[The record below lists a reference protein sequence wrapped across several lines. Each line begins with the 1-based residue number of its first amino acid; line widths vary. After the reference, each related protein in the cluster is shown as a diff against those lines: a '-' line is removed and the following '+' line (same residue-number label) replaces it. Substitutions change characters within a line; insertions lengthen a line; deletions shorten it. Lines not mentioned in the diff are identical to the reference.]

1 MDKENVVYTHTHTH
15 THTHIYIHT
24 HIQWMLYCSIAKSR
38 LTLCN
43 PKNSSMPARLPCP
56 SLSPWVCSNSCLLS
70 HWWHPTISSSVAPF
84 SSCPQSFLA
93 SGSFPVNQLFAS
105 GGPRIGASASA
116 SILPMNI
123 HSLFPLGLTGL
134 ISLLSKG
141 LYETVK
147 KSSILPSATT

>member
-1 MDKENVVYTHTHTH
+1 M
-15 THTHIYIHT
+15 
-24 HIQWMLYCSIAKSR
+24 
-38 LTLCN
+38 
-43 PKNSSMPARLPCP
+43 
-56 SLSPWVCSNSCLLS
+56 
-70 HWWHPTISSSVAPF
+70 
-84 SSCPQSFLA
+84 
-93 SGSFPVNQLFAS
+93 NQLFAS

-147 KSSILPSATT
+147 KSSILPSATTSMELEGSMLSEISQRKINTV